1 MNAPG
6 PAAADADGRVSLEVR
21 RPPGSIMP
29 RCLAGFFL
37 VLRKAIAG
45 ILIGLVA
52 AATTLFLSAAGA
64 LEKPELAT
72 YDWRIRTAAR
82 PETIS
87 KDIVLVE
94 VNETSIRDLAPFVGR
109 WPWPRVVFSWLVSYL
124 NRAPAKV
131 IAFDFTFA
139 EPDGTLGA
147 RIGGTDW
154 PAEKSD
160 REFAE
165 ALKRAPATVLL
176 ADARYRGTEGTQ
188 ANAPADWRSRAQPFR
203 LGADIFQPA
212 VVLPPYRDL
221 LESATALGH
230 NYLPLDPDGT
240 ARRMPP
246 FIREGDRFMAS
257 LGIAAAL
264 IARGT
269 GPDDVVLNGRE
280 IVTGHRRIPLVAQR
294 VTDADDK
301 RRNSEL
307 VTTLINYQGA
317 GVLDGR
323 RPFTSYEVRHLLASE
338 EQIQSGQKPA
348 VDPSAFKDKIVFV
361 GHSSSGLIDV
371 FATPF
376 GGTMPG
382 IQLHATMADNLLSNR
397 FIREASRR
405 VRISTVIAA
414 GLLVG
419 LLAAVLSFTPAAAGA
434 LLAAGGW
441 TWFAVASFKGG
452 VWLNMSQ
459 PLLTIAVALF
469 AGTTYQYFV
478 EGREKRVVK
487 ALFGR
492 FVSRDV
498 YEQLIEHP
506 ELAELG
512 GRRRE
517 MTVLFSDIRGFTT
530 VTEKGQPE
538 ALVAQLNEYFSKM
551 VEVVFRHHGTV
562 DKFVGDMVMALFG
575 APVDDDDHAEHALA
589 AAVEMIAA
597 LGELNRKWLAEG
609 RVQLDIGI
617 GVNSGEMIAG
627 NIGSSSIMSYT
638 VIGDNVNLGSRL
650 ESLNKDFHTRI
661 IISGATRARLR
672 TAYAMRPLG
681 EVTVKGK
688 SRAVAIFEVV
698 VPAPL
703 VSAPNGPQEKRT

>member
-1 MNAPG
+1 
-6 PAAADADGRVSLEVR
+6 
-21 RPPGSIMP
+21 
-29 RCLAGFFL
+29 
-37 VLRKAIAG
+37 
-45 ILIGLVA
+45 
-52 AATTLFLSAAGA
+52 
-64 LEKPELAT
+64 
-72 YDWRIRTAAR
+72 
-82 PETIS
+82 
-87 KDIVLVE
+87 

-109 WPWPRVVFSWLVSYL
+109 WPWPRVVFGWLVNYL
-124 NRAPAKV
+124 NRAPARV

-147 RIGGTDW
+147 RIGDTEW

-160 REFAE
+160 REFAD
-165 ALKRAPATVLL
+165 ALKRARATVLL
-176 ADARYRGTEGTQ
+176 ADARYLGTEGNQ
-188 ANAPADWRSRAQPFR
+188 ANAPTDWNTRARPFR

-212 VVLPPYRDL
+212 LVLPPFSRL
-221 LESATALGH
+221 VESTTALGH
-230 NYLPLDPDGT
+230 NYLPIDADGT

-246 FIREGDRFMAS
+246 FVREGDRFLPS

-264 IARGT
+264 IAGEIR
-269 GPDDVVLNGRE
+269 PEDVVLQGRE
-280 IVTGHRRIPLVAQR
+280 IAIGDRRMPLIADPLV
-294 VTDADDK
+294 DADDK
-301 RRNSEL
+301 RRNREL
-307 VTTLINYQGA
+307 LTTLINYQGP
-317 GVLDGR
+317 GILNGK

-338 EQIQSGQKPA
+338 EQIQNGEKPA
-348 VDPSAFKDKIVFV
+348 VDPSAFKDKIVFI

-405 VRISTVIAA
+405 VRMSTVIAA

-419 LLAAVLSFTPAAAGA
+419 LLAALLPFTPAAAGTLLTA
-434 LLAAGGW
+434 LGW
-441 TWFAVASFKGG
+441 TWLAVASFKGG
-452 VWLNMSQ
+452 VWLNMTQ
-459 PLLTIAVALF
+459 PLLTMAVALF

-492 FVSRDV
+492 YVSRDV
-498 YEQLIEHP
+498 FKQLIDHP

-517 MTVLFSDIRGFTT
+517 MTVLFSDIRGFTS

-538 ALVAQLNEYFSKM
+538 ELVAQLNEYFSTM
-551 VEVVFRHHGTV
+551 VEVVFRHQGTV

-575 APVDDDDHAEHALA
+575 APVDDPDHVEHALA
-589 AAVEMIAA
+589 AAVDMVAELAN
-597 LGELNRKWLAEG
+597 LNRKWLSEG

-650 ESLNKDFHTRI
+650 ESLNKDFRTRI
-661 IISGATRARLR
+661 IISGATRDRLR
-672 TAYAMRPLG
+672 TAYPTRSLG

-688 SRAVAIFEVV
+688 SRPVSIFEVV
-698 VPAPL
+698 VPSPL
-703 VSAPNGPQEKRT
+703 VNASGAPEETHT